1 MLERL
6 LRLGGER
13 LFLYT
18 ATLLLAGLTLWSAL
32 GRIDIV
38 AHATGEVIPSSQVK
52 SVQHLEGGIVAEI
65 LVREGQRVAADQPLL
80 ALQSISSDAQV
91 DELAVR
97 LTALALDVARLQAE
111 AAGGAG
117 DLTLPPDLLRDHPAE
132 SQRTQALFRSR
143 RDNYQSAIASQQKA
157 IGQREQAVA
166 EISARLRNTRN
177 SLGLIDEQVRI
188 SNDLLRDNLTNR
200 YNHLA
205 LLRDQSNL
213 RSRMDEDAIAVR
225 RGELAIEEA
234 RSQINGIRHAHEQE
248 VKEQLAAALR
258 EHDELQQRSRRL
270 SDNQSR
276 TVLRSPVDG
285 FVKTLHVVTQG
296 GVIQPGKTVV
306 DIVPADDRLIVEGRL
321 PVYEVGHVSVG
332 QPTRISL
339 SSAESSRFGSM
350 GGTVIH
356 ISPDTLVSQDKGAYY
371 RVRVE
376 TAADHFA
383 SAGQRYQLYPGVQV
397 DISIIT
403 GTRSV
408 LDYLLT
414 PFLGY
419 ADKTLQER

>member
-6 LRLGGER
+6 MRLGGER

-18 ATLLLAGLTLWSAL
+18 ATSMVMGLTLWSAL

-38 AHATGEVIPSSQVK
+38 AHAVGEVIPSSQVK

-91 DELAVR
+91 DELGVR
-97 LTALALDVARLQAE
+97 LTALALDIARLQAE
-111 AAGGAG
+111 AAGAT
-117 DLTLPPDLLRDHPAE
+117 DLILPPDLLHDHPEE

-205 LLRDQSNL
+205 LLREQSNL
-213 RSRMDEDAIAVR
+213 RSRIDEDGIAVR

-258 EHDELQQRSRRL
+258 ESAEFQQRSRRL
-270 SDNQSR
+270 SDSQSR

-321 PVYEVGHVSVG
+321 PVYEVGHVTVG
-332 QPTRISL
+332 QAARISL
-339 SSAESSRFGSM
+339 ASAESNRFGSID
-350 GGTVIH
+350 GTVIH
-356 ISPDTLVSQDKGAYY
+356 ISPDTLVSQDSGAYY

-383 SAGQRYQLYPGVQV
+383 SAGLRYQLYPGVQV

-403 GTRSV
+403 GDRTV

-419 ADKTLQER
+419 TDRALQER

>member
-13 LFLYT
+13 IFLYT
-18 ATLLLAGLTLWSAL
+18 ATSMVVGLTLWSAL

-38 AHATGEVIPSSQVK
+38 AHAVGEVIPSSQVK

-91 DELAVR
+91 DELGVR
-97 LTALALDVARLQAE
+97 LTALALDIARLQAE
-111 AAGGAG
+111 AAGAT
-117 DLTLPPDLLRDHPAE
+117 DLTLPPDLLRDHPEE

-205 LLRDQSNL
+205 LLREQSNL
-213 RSRMDEDAIAVR
+213 RSRIDEDGIAVR

-258 EHDELQQRSRRL
+258 ESAEFQQRSRRL
-270 SDNQSR
+270 SDSQSR

-321 PVYEVGHVSVG
+321 PVYEVGHVTVG
-332 QPTRISL
+332 QAARISL
-339 SSAESSRFGSM
+339 SSAESNRFGSID
-350 GGTVIH
+350 GTVIH
-356 ISPDTLVSQDKGAYY
+356 ISPDTLVSQDSGAYY

-383 SAGQRYQLYPGVQV
+383 SAGLRYQLYPGVQV

-403 GTRSV
+403 GDRTV

-419 ADKTLQER
+419 TDRALQER

>member
-18 ATLLLAGLTLWSAL
+18 ATLLVVGLALWSAL

-91 DELAVR
+91 DELGVR

-111 AAGGAG
+111 AAGSG
-117 DLTLPPDLLRDHPAE
+117 DLELPPALLRDHPAE

-143 RDNYQSAIASQQKA
+143 RDNYQSAISSQQKA

-213 RSRMDEDAIAVR
+213 RSRLDEDAIAVR

-321 PVYEVGHVSVG
+321 PVYEVGHVNVG

-339 SSAESSRFGSM
+339 SSAESTRFGTI

-356 ISPDTLVSQDKGAYY
+356 ISPDTLTSQDSGAYY

-376 TAADHFA
+376 TNADHFA

-419 ADKTLQER
+419 TDKALQER

>member
-18 ATLLLAGLTLWSAL
+18 ATLLVVGLALWSAL

-91 DELAVR
+91 DELGVR

-111 AAGGAG
+111 AAGSS
-117 DLTLPPDLLRDHPAE
+117 DLELPPALLRDHPAE

-270 SDNQSR
+270 SDSQSR

-339 SSAESSRFGSM
+339 SSAESTRFGTI

-356 ISPDTLVSQDKGAYY
+356 ISPDTLVSQDSGAYY

-376 TAADHFA
+376 TNADHFA

-419 ADKTLQER
+419 ADKALQER